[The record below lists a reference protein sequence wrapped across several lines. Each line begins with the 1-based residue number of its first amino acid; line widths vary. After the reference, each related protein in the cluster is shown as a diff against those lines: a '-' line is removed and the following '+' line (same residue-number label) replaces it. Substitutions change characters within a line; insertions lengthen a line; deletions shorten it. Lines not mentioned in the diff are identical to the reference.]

1 MNNNIINKKI
11 NKYILA
17 ALFLTLALILPF
29 LSGQL
34 REVGKVLLL
43 IHYPIYLCG
52 FILGPFYGLII
63 GLIAPIL
70 RSFVFGMPVL
80 FPNAIA
86 MAFELA
92 TYGFTCGY
100 FYNKLNKNNFNKY
113 LCIYIS
119 LILAM
124 IIGRIIWI
132 IIDYILLGI
141 TNSNLTLSY
150 FIFTSF
156 VEGLPGI
163 IIQLIVIPILV
174 ILFNK
179 NYL

>member
-1 MNNNIINKKI
+1 MNNNVINIKI
-11 NKYILA
+11 NKYTLA
-17 ALFLTLALILPF
+17 ALFLALALILPF

-43 IHYPIYLCG
+43 MHYPIYLCG
-52 FILGPFYGLII
+52 FICGPFLGFIV

-70 RSFVFGMPVL
+70 RSFVFGMPIL

-86 MAFELA
+86 MSVELA
-92 TYGFTCGY
+92 VYGFTCGY
-100 FYNKLNKNNFNKY
+100 LYDKLNKYNMNRY
-113 LCIYIS
+113 LSIYLS

-124 IIGRIIWI
+124 IIGRVVWI
-132 IIDYILLGI
+132 IVDYILLGI
-141 TNSNLTLSY
+141 TNSKLTFSY

-174 ILFNK
+174 IFFIK
-179 NYL
+179 NHL

>member
-1 MNNNIINKKI
+1 MKRISR
-11 NKYILA
+11 YTLS
-17 ALFLTLALILPF
+17 ALFLALALILPF

-43 IHYPIYLCG
+43 MHYPVYLCG
-52 FILGPFYGLII
+52 FICGPFLGFIV

-70 RSFVFGMPVL
+70 RSFVFGMPIL

-86 MAFELA
+86 MSIELA
-92 TYGFTCGY
+92 VYGLTCGY
-100 FYNKLNKNNFNKY
+100 FYYKLNKYNSNKY

-132 IIDYILLGI
+132 IVDYILLGI

-163 IIQLIVIPILV
+163 IIQLVVIPIIV
-174 ILFNK
+174 IFFNK
-179 NYL
+179 NYLK